1 MPSKRNYHLSV
12 NVYQNITEKLRRIST
27 WLTIRAI
34 EMAQEED
41 LCVEEKRFVLFVQ
54 IKSMHVI
61 DYKDVNKLK
70 RYVSERGKILPRRIT
85 GNCAKHQRAL
95 TVAVKRARHVAIMP
109 YTTD

>member
-1 MPSKRNYHLSV
+1 M
-12 NVYQNITEKLRRIST
+12 T
-27 WLTIRAI
+27 WLTIRATKK
-34 EMAQEED
+34 AQEEGLPAEGRKVCAFCAD
-41 LCVEEKRFVLFVQ
+41 KE
-54 IKSMHVI
+54 HDVI

-95 TVAVKRARHVAIMP
+95 TVAVKRARHIAIMP

>member
-34 EMAQEED
+34 
-41 LCVEEKRFVLFVQ
+41 
-54 IKSMHVI
+54 I